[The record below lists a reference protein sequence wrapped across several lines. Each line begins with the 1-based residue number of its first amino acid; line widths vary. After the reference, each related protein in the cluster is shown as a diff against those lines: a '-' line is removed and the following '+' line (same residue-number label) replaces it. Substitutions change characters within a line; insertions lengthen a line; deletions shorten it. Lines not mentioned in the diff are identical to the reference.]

1 MKHTLKTYISGIIA
15 LGILAVA
22 APVAQAGTSL
32 NDETIYA
39 IFDQAN
45 MADISTGRLG
55 WKKAH
60 AKEVRNLAKM
70 VVSDHSAV
78 QQMGRDMAIELG
90 YVGTPP
96 DNDTS
101 VSQLA
106 VDLAKLEALDGSAFD
121 RAYLRH
127 EVDFHSGVIAA
138 IKGTLLPAIKN
149 PKFKTL
155 LQKVLPGFEH
165 HLAETKKLAK
175 KFNVR

>member
-1 MKHTLKTYISGIIA
+1 MKQRLNIYISTVLA
-15 LGILAVA
+15 LSVLAFA
-22 APVAQAGTSL
+22 APAAQAGTSL

-55 WKKAH
+55 WKKGYS
-60 AKEVRNLAKM
+60 KEVRELARM

-78 QQMGRDMAIELG
+78 QQMGRDLAKELG

-96 DNDTS
+96 DNDS
-101 VSQLA
+101 AVSSLA
-106 VDLAKLEALDGSAFD
+106 VDLVELASLDGAAFD
-121 RAYLRH
+121 KAYLRH
-127 EVDFHSGVIAA
+127 EVAFHSGVIAA

-155 LQKVLPGFEH
+155 VQKVLPGFEH
-165 HLAETKKLAK
+165 HLAETKKIAK
-175 KFNVR
+175 KFNVQ